1 MVVLRERRS
10 SAKAAAARSNAPS
23 AGSGASATG
32 IGGTAARSF
41 ARRVALVVDAP
52 AAASRKRDV
61 FFFGAIY
68 KNKKGERFFVDIR
81 IPDTVCVP
89 APPGVFLPD
98 TAPRIIAMPHLERG
112 PTSHEHD

>member
-68 KNKKGERFFVDIR
+68 KNKKGERFFV
-81 IPDTVCVP
+81 
-89 APPGVFLPD
+89 L
-98 TAPRIIAMPHLERG
+98 LL
-112 PTSHEHD
+112 